1 MVGYCCIIQ
10 RLIFGIEVAINNIDN
25 SLYNVPAAD
34 EIEVSV
40 FGRGYGESILIHVGD
55 GRWIAIDSVALDP
68 SSVSRQYL
76 ENLGVNLATQVDV
89 IIATHWHDDHVRGIA
104 DLFEQCSQA
113 EFVFPQAMLDDEF
126 VRFASAFQG
135 QASRKFSTGVEEFG
149 KILTLAGS
157 RLKPGSKW
165 PLRSA
170 ANGYVGYRKGA
181 GKLSHGQVVSLE
193 ALSPSHFDLQ
203 AFLARVSGVVPDPR
217 VLQRAPVYG
226 RNDVSSAF
234 WLQIGDSAVLFGADV
249 ENNSHENSGWNA
261 VLSSST
267 MPDVKAR
274 LVKIPH
280 HGGKSGHHNGM
291 WADMLAPEPIGTLTP
306 WAKGRGRLPSQS
318 DVQRLTK
325 LTSSAFSTGPA
336 AVTTETTQPTIVA
349 KVLKKD
355 NVVLRRAADT
365 VGHVRHRAK
374 VNHAELEWS
383 TDLFGRA
390 CLLSEMA
397 A

>member
-1 MVGYCCIIQ
+1 
-10 RLIFGIEVAINNIDN
+10 
-25 SLYNVPAAD
+25 VPAAD

-40 FGRGYGESILIHVGD
+40 FGKGYGEAIVIHIGD
-55 GRWIAIDSVALDP
+55 GRWIAVDSVAFG
-68 SSVSRQYL
+68 SGSVSRQYL
-76 ENLGVNLATQVDV
+76 ESLGVDLATQVDL

-104 DLFEQCSQA
+104 DLFEQCTQS

-126 VRFASAFQG
+126 IRFASAFQG
-135 QASRKFSTGVEEFG
+135 QASKKFTTGVEEFG
-149 KILTLAGS
+149 KVLTLSGS

-165 PLRSA
+165 PLRTS

-203 AFLARVSGVVPDPR
+203 AFLARVSGVAPDPR
-217 VLQRAPVYG
+217 VLQRAPTYG

-234 WLQIGDSAVLFGADV
+234 WLQIGESAVLLGADV
-249 ENNSHENSGWNA
+249 ESNSHANSGWNA

-280 HGGKSGHHNGM
+280 HGGKSGHHDGM
-291 WADMLAPEPIGTLTP
+291 WTDMLAPQPIATLTP
-306 WAKGRGRLPSQS
+306 WAKGRGRLPVQA
-318 DVQRLTK
+318 DIQRLTK
-325 LTSSAFSTGPA
+325 LTGSAFSTGPA
-336 AVTTETTQPTIVA
+336 VVISETAQPTIVA

-355 NVVLRRAADT
+355 NIVLRRVADT

-374 VNHAELEWS
+374 VTGTDLEWS
-383 TDLFGRA
+383 IDLFGRA
-390 CLLSEMA
+390 CPLAEMA